1 MFTQLWFDYSHIT
14 SNTEEGNREAI
25 LGDWFQRK
33 GELSWVFLS

>member
-1 MFTQLWFDYSHIT
+1 LTIVTLPVILKR
-14 SNTEEGNREAI
+14 ENREAI